1 MGKIRYL
8 AMLSQQPE
16 ALADYYAGYF
26 KMTELGRSPQGDVSL
41 TDGYFNLTVLKMRPE
56 LRETEPRL
64 AIGAN
69 HLGVAVDSVEETV
82 ERYLKFNP
90 KGIVVP
96 EPGGVHY
103 GEMRIYDP
111 EFMPVSLSQKKFA
124 VPTDEAAMPKLL
136 HVALNA
142 FYPTP
147 VMEFYEQVFGM
158 RPLEKANKMRVR
170 EKRPNRFMG
179 DGAVNFAIHAFYTD
193 YAGHEGHYG
202 INHFGFQVTDWKSI
216 TEDIAKKWPAAARPP
231 NRPYEDSRVEDPDGN
246 KVDIGQTKGW
256 EVDNDVWAEVIA

>member
-8 AMLSQQPE
+8 AMLSEQPG
-16 ALADYYAGYF
+16 ALADFYTRYF
-26 KMTELGRSPQGDVSL
+26 AMRELGRSPEGDVSL
-41 TDGYFNLTVLKMRPE
+41 TDGYFNLTVLKMRHA
-56 LRETEPRL
+56 LRESEPRL

-69 HLGVAVDSVEETV
+69 HLGLEVDSIEETV

-90 KGIVVP
+90 QGIVVP

-111 EFMPVSLSQKKFA
+111 EFMPISLSQRGFG
-124 VPTDEAAMPKLL
+124 VTTCEAQMPKLL

-142 FYPTP
+142 FYPSN
-147 VMEFYEQVFGM
+147 VMAFYEQVFGL
-158 RPLEKANKMRVR
+158 RQLQKANAQRVR
-170 EKRPNRFMG
+170 QKRPNRFMG
-179 DGAVNFAIHAFYTD
+179 DGHVNFAIHAFYTD

-202 INHFGFQVTDWKSI
+202 INHFGFMVNDWQSI
-216 TEDIAKKWPAAARPP
+216 TADIGKTWPAMLRPA

-246 KVDIGQTKGW
+246 KIDIGQTKGW
-256 EVDNDVWAEVIA
+256 EVDDDVWVQVA